1 MFIVSY
7 SCRSIDLTS
16 LYVLFSQYKS
26 RSNTLGNSFFQ
37 ISFYLRAHLRLTVKR
52 QWGKFPWDLY
62 WENKTYKLNRFIVLC
77 FRHTMKLEIDVTRL
91 SYIRWAA
98 KLCIYCQLHG
108 GGGLATAFDLAAFRL
123 SMIAPVK
130 KSVNHS
136 RTVASMRETGCEQ
149 QQQVRFRSDSTVR
162 SEFQITINEVPYEL
176 FTSRLLMS
184 KRSIK
189 KVHRNLFLMFRR
201 RKT

>member
-26 RSNTLGNSFFQ
+26 RDNTLRNSFFQ
-37 ISFYLRAHLRLTVKR
+37 ISSYLREHLRIHCEKTAGQVPLGPLL
-52 QWGKFPWDLY
+52 GKQNIQAKEVYCAMLQ
-62 WENKTYKLNRFIVLC
+62 TYN
-77 FRHTMKLEIDVTRL
+77 EIDVTRL

-98 KLCIYCQLHG
+98 KLCIYCQLQGGDG
-108 GGGLATAFDLAAFRL
+108 GGGWQRPLILPLFGFSPQLRNLSTKFENCSEHAWNGLRTTTTSSFSQRFD
-123 SMIAPVK
+123 SEKWIP
-130 KSVNHS
+130 NHDKWS
-136 RTVASMRETGCEQ
+136 PLWTVH
-149 QQQVRFRSDSTVR
+149 
-162 SEFQITINEVPYEL
+162 
-176 FTSRLLMS
+176 TSRLLMS